1 MRVFL
6 HFADS
11 FPRQRKKPL
20 PPFHSNQHTHTMKKL
35 TSLLAVGIAAISLPS
50 ASAGLISLYQYD
62 NSLTDTVR
70 GSTGAASLV
79 NGSSS
84 YVAGIV
90 GQAFDFN
97 GSTFMKAP
105 QAGAGLSAFSISSWV
120 YFDTRTSWATIVKNW
135 GDGVT
140 GAYHFGLSDTQF
152 RVSNYLGTDAGIYAV
167 ESGTLSADTWYHVAV
182 TLGPSLTQK
191 LYVNGVQVA
200 SGSASGDLNN
210 NYRNMSMGGKL
221 NDAQNSIA
229 TTNPGWLDGYLD
241 ELAFF
246 NQELTSSD
254 ILGIYNA
261 GLAGQSVTTLGYAFE
276 PYVDPTAVPEP
287 GQVAASLL
295 LLGGIG
301 GYVFLKRRKAAKS
314 ALAAA

>member
-1 MRVFL
+1 
-6 HFADS
+6 
-11 FPRQRKKPL
+11 
-20 PPFHSNQHTHTMKKL
+20 MKKL
-35 TSLLAVGIAAISLPS
+35 TALLAVATAAISLQS

-70 GSTGAASLV
+70 GSNGAASLV

-120 YFDTRTSWATIVKNW
+120 YFDNRTNWATIVKNW
-135 GDGVT
+135 GDAVT
-140 GAYHFGLSDTQF
+140 GAYHFGLSDTAF
-152 RVSNYLGTDAGIYAV
+152 RVSNYLGTNTGVYPV
-167 ESGTLSADTWYHVAV
+167 ESGNLSADTWYHVAV

-191 LYVNGVQVA
+191 LYVNGAQVA
-200 SGSASGDLNN
+200 SGSASGALNN
-210 NYRNMSMGGKL
+210 NYANMSMGGKL
-221 NDAQNSIA
+221 NDAQNAIA
-229 TTNPGWLDGYLD
+229 PTNPGWLDGYLD

-246 NQELTSSD
+246 NQELTGSD

-295 LLGGIG
+295 LLAGIG
-301 GYVFLKRRKAAKS
+301 GYVFLKRRKAAKP
-314 ALAAA
+314 ALATVAA

>member
-1 MRVFL
+1 
-6 HFADS
+6 
-11 FPRQRKKPL
+11 
-20 PPFHSNQHTHTMKKL
+20 MKKL
-35 TSLLAVGIAAISLPS
+35 ATLLSIGAAAVGIQS

-70 GSTGAASLV
+70 GGSGAASIV
-79 NGSSS
+79 SGSTS
-84 YVAGIV
+84 YVAGMV

-120 YFDTRTSWATIVKNW
+120 YFDNRTNWATIVKNW

-140 GAYHFGLSDTQF
+140 GAYHFGLSETAF
-152 RVSNYLGTDAGIYAV
+152 RVSNYLGTDAGVSPV

-191 LYVNGVQVA
+191 LYVDGVQVDF
-200 SGSASGDLNN
+200 GSASGTLNN
-210 NYRNMSMGGKL
+210 NYAQMSMGGKL
-221 NDAQNSIA
+221 NDAQNAIA
-229 TTNPGWLDGYLD
+229 PINPGWLDGYQD

-261 GLAGQSVTTLGYAFE
+261 GLTGQSVTTLGYALE
-276 PYVDPTAVPEP
+276 PYTDPTAVPEP

-301 GYVFLKRRKAAKS
+301 GYAFVKRRKAAK
-314 ALAAA
+314 ATLVPVTA

>member
-1 MRVFL
+1 M
-6 HFADS
+6 
-11 FPRQRKKPL
+11 KKPGEMAHRGPTVVRGTRGEL
-20 PPFHSNQHTHTMKKL
+20 LGVQCGQILDPHSLQPGAHI
-35 TSLLAVGIAAISLPS
+35 LLRADRGIEGHGIAE
-50 ASAGLISLYQYD
+50 GFRR
-62 NSLTDTVR
+62 R
-70 GSTGAASLV
+70 GK
-79 NGSSS
+79 
-84 YVAGIV
+84 V

-120 YFDTRTSWATIVKNW
+120 YFDNRTNWGTIVKNW
-135 GDGVT
+135 GDAVT
-140 GAYHFGLSDTQF
+140 GAYHLGLAASQF
-152 RVSNYLGTDAGIYAV
+152 RVSNFLGTNAGVSSV
-167 ESGTLSADTWYHVAV
+167 ESGNLSADTWYHVAV

-191 LYVNGVQVA
+191 LYVNGVQVG
-200 SGSASGDLNN
+200 SGSASGTLNN
-210 NYRNMSMGGKL
+210 NYANMSMGGKL
-221 NDAQNSIA
+221 NDAQNAIA
-229 TTNPGWLDGYLD
+229 PSNPGWLDGYLD

-276 PYVDPTAVPEP
+276 PYVDPTAAVPEP

-301 GYVFLKRRKAAKS
+301 GYVFLKRRKTAKAAQAS
-314 ALAAA
+314 A